1 MARKTAT
8 SSMPRKPRLLWANP
22 YCLLDTSSGAS
33 MSVREMLRQLV
44 AQGYEIRILGCTIFD
59 NPKGAGRLQQLWQ
72 GMPVQ
77 AGQFFEAID
86 GEISHQLLVTTNTF
100 RDELNSRE
108 ENAWLAQYMYILDS
122 FKPDVVWF
130 YGGYTLDLLIANE
143 ARARGIPSAFY
154 LVNGNY
160 QSTQRW
166 CRDIDLILTDS
177 QNTANLYRQKMG
189 FVATPIGKF
198 IDPARFVAERH
209 ERRHLLFVN
218 PSWEKGAA
226 IVVQLA
232 LMLEQQRPDITLEVV
247 EARADWSA
255 LLQEVTGRL
264 GAPRTALDN
273 VVVTGNTS
281 DMRPVYQR
289 ARVLLTPSLW
299 WESGARVLAEAMLNG
314 IPAIVS
320 NHGGSPGLIGDG
332 GIVLDFP
339 PACHEAPY
347 QYIPSHAELQPL
359 FEAVV
364 AFYDDQALYEEYVAR
379 AERVGREQHHI
390 SVSTRRLS
398 QALAPLVNQ
407 KAGNKDFLFPQRK
420 QHKHHLAGIAARPE
434 HLHQAQSAA
443 PRAPQP
449 AVPGEMNLTL
459 SAGEPLPVMPS
470 SDSRPPQSLPL
481 SGTPAAVPGAPFDW
495 DLAGQVVVLDNRASL
510 LRQGAALKLLE
521 TGAFAMLAFDPAS
534 EVQNPAQHADNPNL
548 QIFPHAL
555 LGDGQPATL
564 HACLDAAMSSTL
576 APLPAERLPEALHQ
590 GATVLTRLPID
601 TIALDSIEGLPSLD
615 WLVLDAL
622 SDTLGI
628 LEHGQRALQQAL
640 LIQARVSFQATHE
653 GQCTLQQLRDRAE
666 RLGFHFLRLNAPQY
680 RSLSPAADGFSSQLE
695 SAEALLIPGEERL
708 AAYPA
713 ASRKKLAFLL
723 HAVFDARDAVCRV
736 LQSIDPALCSGYLQ
750 ATAALQPTQ
759 QPAPAKVVQAPVQ
772 TPSNAQ
778 AELATFLDRVRQAAA
793 PAEPLK
799 STEKGI
805 FIDCGGYDGCSAIKF
820 SINNPGFDIVTFEP
834 NPTLW
839 PYYDGLPTRLIK
851 KAAYTY
857 DGEISFTI
865 DDVDEDGS
873 SLIQGKR
880 IDFTGRK
887 KNSEFQKIKAEC
899 MDLAAF
905 IDECSAKYDKIVLK
919 LDVEGAE
926 YDILERIMRRGVAR
940 KVSKLYCEFHWHKC
954 GIPEIRHKNVVK
966 ELARTTRILDWDAL
980 DFSVHKRSA
989 ELSSKREAILRAI
1002 NSSSCE
1008 ESPSSP
1014 EFRNSPLNSK
1024 WGEFMR
1030 SRKIT
1035 IRKAPRLKRN
1045 ASIFTIGSCFAEE
1058 IRKALTGYGVQMLP
1072 EYEKVAVDHD
1082 KFVIDTLPGRPHMN
1096 FYNSATI
1103 LQEFMRSAGEISY
1116 AEDDFWEVRDSIWKS
1131 GGKIYQDPYKRLT
1144 FGRSPGDLRNAI
1156 RMINEKIDFGIRN
1169 ASAFV
1174 ITYGMSEVF
1183 VNPESGF
1190 VVSQKPLYGG
1200 GGGADT
1206 QMKILSVEENKE
1218 NILKTIEIIRRFNK
1232 GAVVFASV
1240 SPVAL
1245 ERTFSGQDIY
1255 VANKAGKSKLRAALD
1270 EISESDKGFI
1280 YFPSYEMV
1288 ESLGEAAF
1296 EADGRHVRPDV
1307 VRSIIGAFMKA
1318 YMED

>member
-1 MARKTAT
+1 MVRKPSAAPV
-8 SSMPRKPRLLWANP
+8 PRKPRLLWANP

-33 MSVREMLRQLV
+33 MSVREMLRQLA

-77 AGQFFEAID
+77 SGQFFDAVD
-86 GEISHQLLVTTNTF
+86 GELTHQLLVTANTF
-100 RDELNSRE
+100 RDELISRE
-108 ENAWLAQYMYILDS
+108 ENIWISQYVALLDN
-122 FKPDVVWF
+122 FRPDVVWF
-130 YGGYTLDLLIANE
+130 YGGYTLDLLIADE
-143 ARARGIPSAFY
+143 ARSRGIPSAFY
-154 LVNGNY
+154 LVNGSY
-160 QSTQRW
+160 QNTLRW

-177 QNTANLYRQKMG
+177 QSTADLYRKKMG

-198 IDPARFVAERH
+198 IDPVRFVAERH

-218 PSWEKGAA
+218 PSWSKGAA

-255 LLQEVTGRL
+255 LLQEVTSRL

-281 DMRPVYQR
+281 DMRPIYQR

-470 SDSRPPQSLPL
+470 SDSRPPQSLTL

-576 APLPAERLPEALHQ
+576 APLPAERLPEALRQ

-653 GQCTLQQLRDRAE
+653 GQCTLQQLRDQAE

-750 ATAALQPTQ
+750 GLQSTRSPQSAVAVAPSTT
-759 QPAPAKVVQAPVQ
+759 APAAKPLS
-772 TPSNAQ
+772 PD
-778 AELATFLDRVRQAAA
+778 ELLARLL
-793 PAEPLK
+793 PAE
-799 STEKGI
+799 
-805 FIDCGGYDGCSAIKF
+805 
-820 SINNPGFDIVTFEP
+820 
-834 NPTLW
+834 
-839 PYYDGLPTRLIK
+839 
-851 KAAYTY
+851 
-857 DGEISFTI
+857 
-865 DDVDEDGS
+865 
-873 SLIQGKR
+873 
-880 IDFTGRK
+880 
-887 KNSEFQKIKAEC
+887 
-899 MDLAAF
+899 
-905 IDECSAKYDKIVLK
+905 
-919 LDVEGAE
+919 
-926 YDILERIMRRGVAR
+926 
-940 KVSKLYCEFHWHKC
+940 
-954 GIPEIRHKNVVK
+954 
-966 ELARTTRILDWDAL
+966 
-980 DFSVHKRSA
+980 
-989 ELSSKREAILRAI
+989 
-1002 NSSSCE
+1002 
-1008 ESPSSP
+1008 
-1014 EFRNSPLNSK
+1014 
-1024 WGEFMR
+1024 
-1030 SRKIT
+1030 
-1035 IRKAPRLKRN
+1035 
-1045 ASIFTIGSCFAEE
+1045 
-1058 IRKALTGYGVQMLP
+1058 
-1072 EYEKVAVDHD
+1072 
-1082 KFVIDTLPGRPHMN
+1082 
-1096 FYNSATI
+1096 
-1103 LQEFMRSAGEISY
+1103 AGEAPGS
-1116 AEDDFWEVRDSIWKS
+1116 VRWLIDKEQQF
-1131 GGKIYQDPYKRLT
+1131 GGIHH
-1144 FGRSPGDLRNAI
+1144 G
-1156 RMINEKIDFGIRN
+1156 
-1169 ASAFV
+1169 
-1174 ITYGMSEVF
+1174 
-1183 VNPESGF
+1183 
-1190 VVSQKPLYGG
+1190 
-1200 GGGADT
+1200 
-1206 QMKILSVEENKE
+1206 
-1218 NILKTIEIIRRFNK
+1218 
-1232 GAVVFASV
+1232 
-1240 SPVAL
+1240 
-1245 ERTFSGQDIY
+1245 
-1255 VANKAGKSKLRAALD
+1255 
-1270 EISESDKGFI
+1270 
-1280 YFPSYEMV
+1280 
-1288 ESLGEAAF
+1288 
-1296 EADGRHVRPDV
+1296 V
-1307 VRSIIGAFMKA
+1307 VRSKTSPLDPRKPEQYSAGFVRKGDQVLPTHIGGDRMSLNHHGYSIAYSSYLTPFLGARREERLVIVEIGILRGIGLAIWCDLFPNARVIGLDLDTSNFEANRATLEAQGAFRHNRPEVYEFDQFADNRQKLADILGKDKA
-1318 YMED
+1318 DIVIDDGAHTLDAIMMTFQSIRKSLATDYVYFIEDFRGIEDALRKMLPGKCVAYRDEMTVIAPATAEYPKTIPSVAEFVQSLAS